1 MLSYAYEGS
10 EKKYIAQTIGCFL
23 EETAKKYPDNE
34 CLVSA
39 HQNIRYTYRQFNEEV
54 NKIAKGLMSLG
65 IKKNDK
71 VAIWSTNN
79 AEWVLTQFATAKI
92 GAVLVTIN
100 PAYRRSELAYALKQS
115 EVTTLILIE
124 QFKTSNYIDIFY
136 SVAPFARGAKPGE
149 IHSNKFP
156 YLKNAVC
163 ISDKKYTGMF
173 KWHDLLDKAEN
184 ISDDELKLRED
195 SLDFDDVVNI
205 QYTSGTTGYPK
216 AASLTHFNILN
227 NGYFI
232 GEAMKLTNKDRM
244 CIPVPFYHC
253 FGMVLG
259 NLACVTHTSTMVIPS
274 EYFTPIST
282 LKTIEQEKCT
292 AVHGVP
298 TMFIAELEHP
308 DFKKFD
314 LSSLRTGIMA
324 GSPCPIEVMKR
335 VNNEMHLNEIT
346 IAYGQTEASPVN
358 TQTTTDDTLEHR
370 TETVGKPLPFI
381 EVKIIN
387 PETGKIVPV
396 GEQGELCNRGY
407 NTMRYYYNDE
417 EQTRKTIDEAGWLH
431 SGDLAVMTEDGY
443 FKITGRVKDMIIRGG
458 QNMSPRE
465 IEEFLYTHPKI
476 YDVQVIGVPDKK
488 YGEEVCAWIKL
499 KKNETATGDEIK
511 NYCKDKIAHY
521 KIPKYIKFTDS
532 FPMTITGKIRKA
544 EMRKISTKELGLED
558 AANIKTA

>member
-10 EKKYIAQTIGCFL
+10 EKKYIAQTIGSL
-23 EETAKKYPDNE
+23 MEETAEKYPENE
-34 CLVSA
+34 CLISA
-39 HQNIRYTYRQFNEEV
+39 HQNLRYTYRQFDEEV

-65 IKKNDK
+65 IKKDDK
-71 VAIWSTNN
+71 VALWSTNN

-92 GAVLVTIN
+92 GAIFVTIN
-100 PAYRRSELAYALKQS
+100 PAYRKSELAYALKQS

-136 SVAPFARGAKPGE
+136 SVAPFAIGAKPGE
-149 IHSNKFP
+149 IHSNKLP
-156 YLKNAVC
+156 YLKNVVC
-163 ISDKKYTGMF
+163 ISDKKYTSMF
-173 KWHDLLDKAEN
+173 KWHDLIDKAEN

-232 GEAMKLTNKDRM
+232 GEAMKLTDKDRM

-259 NLACVTHTSTMVIPS
+259 NLACVTHASTMVIPS
-274 EYFTPIST
+274 EYFDPLST

-335 VNNEMHLNEIT
+335 VNNEMHLGEIT

-387 PETGKIVPV
+387 PETGAIVPV

-407 NTMRYYYNDE
+407 NTMRYYYNNE

-431 SGDLAVMTEDGY
+431 SGDQAVMTEDGY
-443 FKITGRVKDMIIRGG
+443 FKITGRIKDMVIRGG

-499 KKNETATGDEIK
+499 KKNETATEDEIK

-532 FPMTITGKIRKA
+532 FPMTITGKIKKA
-544 EMRKISTKELGLED
+544 EMRKTSTKELGLED

>member
-10 EKKYIAQTIGCFL
+10 EKKYIAQTIGNSL
-23 EETAKKYPDNE
+23 EEAAEKYPDND
-34 CLVSA
+34 CLISV
-39 HQNIRYTYRQFNEEV
+39 HQAIRYTYRQFNEEV

-65 IKKNDK
+65 VKENDK

-100 PAYRRSELAYALKQS
+100 PAYKKSELAYALKQS
-115 EVTTLILIE
+115 EISTLILIE

-136 SVAPFARGAKPGE
+136 SVAPFARGAEAGNM
-149 IHSNKFP
+149 HSNKLP
-156 YLKNAVC
+156 HLKNVIC

-173 KWHDLLDKAEN
+173 KWHDLIDKAEN

-195 SLDFDDVVNI
+195 SLDFDDIINI

-232 GEAMKLTNKDRM
+232 GEAMKLTSKDRL

-259 NLACVTHTSTMVIPS
+259 NLACITHASAMVIPS
-274 EYFTPIST
+274 DYFDPLST
-282 LKTIEQEKCT
+282 LKAVEQEKCT
-292 AVHGVP
+292 ALHGVP

-308 DFKKFD
+308 KFKKFD
-314 LSSLRTGIMA
+314 ISSLRTGIMA

-335 VNNEMHLNEIT
+335 VNDEMHMKEIT
-346 IAYGQTEASPVN
+346 IAYGLTEASPVI

-370 TETVGKPLPFI
+370 TETVGKALPFI
-381 EVKIIN
+381 EVKIVN
-387 PETGKIVPV
+387 PETGKIVPA
-396 GEQGELCNRGY
+396 GEQGELCCRGY
-407 NTMRYYYNDE
+407 NTMRYYYNNE
-417 EQTRKTIDEAGWLH
+417 EATHTTIDDAGWLH
-431 SGDLAVMTEDGY
+431 TGDLAVMTQDNY
-443 FKITGRVKDMIIRGG
+443 FKITGRIKDMIIRGG
-458 QNMSPRE
+458 QNVYPRE

-476 YDVQVIGVPDKK
+476 SDIQIIGVPDTK

-499 KKNETATGDEIK
+499 KENETAAEDEIK

-532 FPMTITGKIRKA
+532 FPMTISGKIRKV
-544 EMRKISTKELGLED
+544 EMREISTKELGLED